1 MFWIR
6 WLPPKGRLKLTMTV
20 NNAISWRLYKQAM
33 TIHGLPGQLRGNKSI
48 CQCRRCGFNSW
59 VGKIPGIGNGNLLQ
73 YSYLGNPMDRGAW
86 RATVHGVEKGSD
98 TTQRLNNNMM
108 IHANTNTKW
117 YINVTQK
124 SVMKMSLI
132 KVITMLSIYTNE
144 DQKNL
149 EKCN

>member
-1 MFWIR
+1 
-6 WLPPKGRLKLTMTV
+6 
-20 NNAISWRLYKQAM
+20 
-33 TIHGLPGQLRGNKSI
+33 
-48 CQCRRCGFNSW
+48 
-59 VGKIPGIGNGNLLQ
+59 
-73 YSYLGNPMDRGAW
+73 
-86 RATVHGVEKGSD
+86 
-98 TTQRLNNNMM
+98 MM